1 MSKMDWP
8 RWMQSAHRAIMH
20 SMWDCL
26 QEAGCCGKQVALMAQ
41 LLHRCATVSESIS
54 SLNDLMGD
62 NVTPQIVHTKHVLDM
77 AVESLRLI
85 LSKTQPCCR
94 NFSSV
99 KPLSVLMKHFDF
111 YEKLHSTPFFEVDW
125 VDNDMI
131 NVGLV
136 DQLDKWEEKVNLRV
150 LVQQPVMLG
159 QLFHALVQVK
169 DALEGLVLTKY
180 MRHSLMI
187 RKR

>member
-1 MSKMDWP
+1 MDWP
-8 RWMQSAHRAIMH
+8 QWMQSAHRAIMH
-20 SMWDCL
+20 SMRDCL
-26 QEAGCCGKQVALMAQ
+26 QEAGCDGKQVVLMAQ
-41 LLHRCATVSESIS
+41 LLHRCAFASESIS

-62 NVTPQIVHTKHVLDM
+62 NVTLQIVHTKHVLDM

-85 LSKTQPCCR
+85 LSKTQPCYCL

-111 YEKLHSTPFFEVDW
+111 YEKLHATPFFAVDW

-131 NVGLV
+131 DVGLV
-136 DQLDKWEEKVNLRV
+136 DQLDKWDEKVNLRV

-159 QLFHALVQVK
+159 QLFHAFVQVK
-169 DALEGLVLTKY
+169 DALEGPLLTK
-180 MRHSLMI
+180 RHASLCF
-187 RKR
+187 